1 MEVQKDDMEVEEE
14 FVFDHGRTK
23 PYEETYKIRLVPT
36 CEKRVITFMKVG
48 YKRITAL
55 TSST

>member
-1 MEVQKDDMEVEEE
+1 VQKDDMEVEEE